1 MKKVVSSLTLSIGVL
16 GLLMLP
22 VKPSL
27 SNSLLSISIGNLISG
42 AILTRFYESKINL
55 ITQKNLD
62 KIRLEGEKIELEIRL
77 KESKKLV
84 TQTLKELESVKNSNN
99 LVLKLWF
106 QNVNENVSKLYQ
118 NVNNLI
124 PYLAKK
130 HKLNLSLDEFHN
142 SFHHFKSTFNRL
154 ENGLDLNDLIKFL
167 VDFTFEVSKIQTSS
181 YKKIVE
187 KFEKTSVS
195 IEVFN
200 NLKLNLEAVKS
211 EFYGVTNELIK
222 LYDLDFKEVILAGK
236 KQESVVI
243 ELEKNLKLAQIP
255 LHFAGISEASN
266 VGNALIDYF
275 FKFGFRLDA
284 IESYET
290 ELGYSLEFSTTNN
303 SKFLNAK
310 KLNENEIEFKIQQ
323 LANSLNS
330 PQFLDRPNG
339 RVLLEI
345 QKRQP
350 IKKLKDFSEI
360 SRVFTQYQQFGER
373 IWYYHQQKPTIR
385 VCGSTGSGKGVFLKN
400 YINFL
405 TTQSLQIGLLD
416 PVSGSNQDYWGC
428 VKMGSDSQSS
438 IDGFERFFE
447 EFYNRKEKLSNNKN
461 QWLLIIDE
469 VDKTF
474 DKDLKQKISQ
484 IWTEIRHYGFKIV
497 LSGQSSEVGKN
508 SWRWD
513 ELHNCVCVY
522 IGSGILTLTK
532 HGKDVGLSDKS
543 CKTILENYNS
553 ISDYFN
559 ELNKNIPVQNHHR
572 ISLVVLDGKYEFL
585 EIPPALTNPLQSG
598 KGLIVTRFN

>member
-1 MKKVVSSLTLSIGVL
+1 MKKIVSSLTLSIGLL
-16 GLLMLP
+16 GLITLP
-22 VKPSL
+22 FKSSL
-27 SNSLLSISIGNLISG
+27 SNSLISISIGNLISG

-62 KIRLEGEKIELEIRL
+62 KIRLEGEKIELELRL
-77 KESKKLV
+77 NESKKLLN
-84 TQTLKELESVKNSNN
+84 QTLKQLETVENSNN

-142 SFHHFKSTFNRL
+142 SYHHFKSTLNRF
-154 ENGLDLNDLIKFL
+154 ENGLDLNDLLKFL
-167 VDFTFEVSKIQTSS
+167 VDFTLDVSKIQTGT

-187 KFEKTSVS
+187 KYEKTSVS
-195 IEVFN
+195 VEVFN
-200 NLKLNLEAVKS
+200 NLKLNLESVKS

-222 LYDLDFKEVILAGK
+222 LYDSDFKEVVLAGK
-236 KQESVVI
+236 KQESVVV
-243 ELEKNLKLAQIP
+243 ELEKNLKLALVP
-255 LHFAGISEASN
+255 LHFTGISESSN
-266 VGNALIDYF
+266 VGNNLIDYF
-275 FKFGFRLDA
+275 FKFGYRLDA
-284 IESYET
+284 IESNET
-290 ELGYSLEFSTTNN
+290 ELGYSLEFSTVNN

-310 KLNENEIEFKIQQ
+310 KLNENEIEFKIQ
-323 LANSLNS
+323 LLSNSLNT
-330 PQFLDRPNG
+330 PKFLDRPNG
-339 RVLLEI
+339 RVVLEI

-360 SRVFTQYQQFGER
+360 SRLFTSYNQFGER
-373 IWYYHQQKPTIR
+373 IWFYHNQKPTIR

-405 TTQSLQIGLLD
+405 TTQPIQIGLLD
-416 PVSGSNQDYWGC
+416 PVSGSTQDYWGC
-428 VKMGSDSQSS
+428 EKMGFDTQSS
-438 IDGFERFFE
+438 IESFERFYA
-447 EFYNRKEKLSNNKN
+447 EFYNRKEKISINKN
-461 QWLLIIDE
+461 PWLLIIDE

-474 DKDLKQKISQ
+474 DKDLKLKISQ
-484 IWTEIRHYGFKIV
+484 IWTEIRHYGFKMV

-508 SWRWD
+508 GWRWD
-513 ELHNCVCVY
+513 ELHNCVQIF

-532 HGKDVGLSDKS
+532 HAKDVGLSDKS
-543 CKTILENYNS
+543 CKTILENYNT
-553 ISDYFN
+553 ITEYFN

-585 EIPPALTNPLQSG
+585 EIPPALTNPLKSG